1 MCTFDEWKAYYES
14 HAEPAEP
21 IKGASLYFEP
31 AHGFFYYKVFPDG
44 VLYIDHFA
52 RDDYQYLF
60 RRAREIAQRLGCREV
75 TTQTFHPAKAYAM
88 R

>member
-1 MCTFDEWKAYYES
+1 MRTFDEWKAYYES
-14 HAEPAEP
+14 HAEPADP

-44 VLYIDHFA
+44 VLYIDYFA
-52 RDDYQYLF
+52 TDDYQYLF
-60 RRAREIAQRLGCREV
+60 RKAWEIARRLGCHEV

-88 R
+88 S